1 MKTILVDDE
10 PWTMIEFRE
19 ECSELSDIEI
29 VGEFLFAEDALEYA
43 RHNKVEFA
51 LLDIEMKGMN
61 GVELARELRKLYPEI
76 IIVFVTSHSK
86 YLKDFIDVKG
96 DYYVFKPYS
105 RQDVQDALQRAK
117 FYSGR
122 LKKRI
127 RACMFGAF
135 DVYVDGKVMGFTSAK
150 AKELLAL
157 LIEKRGG
164 VVTPEEAMNCLY
176 DGRTYDR
183 GKSSTYRMN
192 VLRLRESLKEAG
204 IDNLLC
210 SPVHGRG
217 KYIDVSQ
224 IDCDLYDYLDGDA
237 EGRRKFNGQYLTGYS
252 WGETMLAALV
262 WNNNEE
268 EG

>member
-10 PWTMIEFRE
+10 PWTMTEFKE
-19 ECSELSDIEI
+19 ECSGLPEIEV

-43 RHNKVEFA
+43 RSNLVEFA

-105 RQDVQDALQRAK
+105 RQDVQDALQRAMI
-117 FYSGR
+117 YSGR

-127 RACMFGAF
+127 RACMFGSF
-135 DVYVDGKVMGFTSAK
+135 DVYVDGKVMGFKSAK

-157 LIEKRGG
+157 LIQKRGG

-176 DGRTYDR
+176 DGRVYDR
-183 GKSSTYRMN
+183 GKSSAYRMN
-192 VLRLRESLKEAG
+192 VLRLRESLEEAG
-204 IDNLLC
+204 VRDLLF
-210 SPVHGRG
+210 SPEHGHG
-217 KYIDVSQ
+217 KYIDASKL
-224 IDCDLYDYLDGDA
+224 DCDLYDFLDGDP
-237 EGRRKFNGQYLTGYS
+237 EGRRKFNGQYLSGYS

-262 WNNNEE
+262 WDKDNRTE
-268 EG
+268 